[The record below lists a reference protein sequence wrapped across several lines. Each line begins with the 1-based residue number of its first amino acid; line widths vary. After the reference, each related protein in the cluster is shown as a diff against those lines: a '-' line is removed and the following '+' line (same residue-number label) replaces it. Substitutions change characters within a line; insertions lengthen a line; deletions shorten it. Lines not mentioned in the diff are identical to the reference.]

1 MDGRDS
7 PARAAEN
14 DKVAGKIA
22 GDEQITVISGQ
33 KPGIATISAQRAG
46 YRCGDSVAG
55 RIYKQL
61 TGFRR
66 LS

>member
-1 MDGRDS
+1 MDGRDK
-7 PARAAEN
+7 PGQGGRN

-22 GDEQITVISGQ
+22 GDEQITVISGP